1 MGNSPQWLGVLSVS
15 GLALGLVSSWAARKG
30 AVRGVV
36 AGDVAGAVAAGRGA
50 LELLRMRLQLRAVG
64 ARTTGQA
71 AHKQTAYNGVP
82 AQRTVACSGS
92 QTRHGMWWH
101 RWILHRHKWEAI

>member
-1 MGNSPQWLGVLSVS
+1 MVNSPQWLGVLSVS
-15 GLALGLVSSWAARKG
+15 RLALGLVSSGAAREG

-36 AGDVAGAVAAGRGA
+36 AGDVPGAVAAGRGA
-50 LELLRMRLQLRAVG
+50 LELLRMRLQLRPVG

-71 AHKQTAYNGVP
+71 AHKQTAYNGVS

-92 QTRHGMWWH
+92 HIGNWRWH
-101 RWILHRHKWEAI
+101 SLDSCSH